1 MAITNHERVGK
12 GLELLKSGLG
22 PFVEREFKSTYKD
35 RAAAETSRF
44 MGEDR
49 LNAKRRVADWDAAA
63 LLKLIWESWNDVFRK
78 TLWSGR
84 AQSPERATRPP

>member
-12 GLELLKSGLG
+12 ALEFLKSGLG
-22 PFVEREFKSTYKD
+22 PFVEREMMSIYKE

-49 LNAKRRVADWDAAA
+49 LNAKKRSR
-63 LLKLIWESWNDVFRK
+63 N
-78 TLWSGR
+78 GM
-84 AQSPERATRPP
+84 SPCC

>member
-22 PFVEREFKSTYKD
+22 PFVEREFKSTYMD

-49 LNAKRRVADWDAAA
+49 LNAKRAVADWDVAA
-63 LLKLIWESWNDVFRK
+63 LLKLMWESWKRCLPQNA
-78 TLWSGR
+78 WSGR
-84 AQSPERATRPP
+84 A